1 MTGRERPM
9 TEIELDR
16 ILDAWFDE
24 GAHGAPDRIAE
35 SAMAEIAT
43 VPQERGWTAVLRSSI
58 SNAPLAW
65 AAALLALVVGLGI
78 LIGPR
83 LVGDEPTPVPS
94 PSSVPSGMVLVSS
107 PEDGYEVLVPTHW
120 EEVDSGY
127 EDSRKW
133 SGSDGEFMVSYG
145 TSIIE
150 GAGEVT
156 LCFPPLPDY
165 VTCLAAEYGY
175 SIPLSPEDTQPA
187 SLEASLDRCDGGCPV
202 TSTETT
208 LDREPAI
215 RDRLVVTDLQLTYVS
230 AFHLYRPIILYWSEP
245 LDVADEARVEF
256 MRESFRF
263 LDTGAPP
270 PEDPTE
276 QVLYANADDGYEIL
290 LPRSWVDGAAELLD
304 PTGSP
309 YPGVTAFGAGAGFG
323 TRGSP
328 GLTISVGQSAGSVLA
343 NCVPPETEGPDYGD
357 PVCQPLTA
365 TTLDEL
371 GTVLISVPLVFA
383 ESGQPDMPV
392 EVQNDLT
399 LSGEPGREE
408 RPTYSGSGAN
418 CLGCPGVLYHAFL
431 FHSGTPVVLA
441 FDFWTVEFEE
451 MSPAYLTDVL
461 ESFRLLD

>member
-1 MTGRERPM
+1 M
-9 TEIELDR
+9 TEVELDR
-16 ILDAWFDE
+16 ILDAWFGE
-24 GAHGAPDRIAE
+24 GAYGAPDRIAE

-83 LVGDEPTPVPS
+83 LVGDEPIPVPS
-94 PSSVPSGMVLVSS
+94 PSLVPSGMVLVSS
-107 PEDGYEVLVPTHW
+107 PEDGYEVLVPSDW
-120 EEVDSGY
+120 EEVDSSY
-127 EDSRKW
+127 EDARKW

-150 GAGEVT
+150 GTGEVT

-165 VTCLAAEYGY
+165 VTCLAADYGF
-175 SIPLSPEDTQPA
+175 SIPLSPEDTQPV
-187 SLEASLDRCDGGCPV
+187 SLEGYLDRCDGGCPV

-208 LDREPAI
+208 LDQEPAI

-245 LDVADEARVEF
+245 LDVADEARVEL

-270 PEDPTE
+270 PVDPTE
-276 QVLYANADDGYEIL
+276 QVLYTNAADGYEIL
-290 LPRSWVDGAAELLD
+290 LPRYWVDDAAELLD
-304 PTGSP
+304 SAGAP
-309 YPGVTAFGAGAGFG
+309 YPGVMAFGSGVGFG
-323 TRGSP
+323 TRESP
-328 GLTISVGQSAGSVLA
+328 GVTISIGQSAGSVLA
-343 NCVPPETEGPDYGD
+343 NCVPDLGELPEPPYDD
-357 PVCQPLTA
+357 PPVCQSLTA

-371 GTVLISVPLVFA
+371 ETALISVPLVFA
-383 ESGQPDMPV
+383 DSGQPNMPV

-399 LSGEPGREE
+399 LSGEPAREE
-408 RPTYSGSGAN
+408 RPTYLGDGAN
-418 CLGCPGVLYHAFL
+418 CLGCPGMLYHAFL
-431 FHSGTPVVLA
+431 IHDGVPVVLA

-451 MSPAYLTDVL
+451 MSPAYLTEVL
-461 ESFRLLD
+461 QSFRLLE

>member
-107 PEDGYEVLVPTHW
+107 PEDGYEVLVPTDW

-150 GAGEVT
+150 GTGEVT

-165 VTCLAAEYGY
+165 VTCLAAEYGFT
-175 SIPLSPEDTQPA
+175 IPLSPEDTQPV
-187 SLEASLDRCDGGCPV
+187 SLEGYFDRCDGGCPV

-208 LDREPAI
+208 LDQEPAI

-245 LDVADEARVEF
+245 LDVADEARVEQ

-276 QVLYANADDGYEIL
+276 QVLYTNADDGYEIL
-290 LPRSWVDGAAELLD
+290 LPRYWVAGESELLD
-304 PTGSP
+304 PAGTP
-309 YPGVTAFGAGAGFG
+309 YPGVTAFGAGVGFG
-323 TRGSP
+323 TRDSP
-328 GLTISVGQSAGSVLA
+328 GLAISVGQAAGTVFA
-343 NCVPPETEGPDYGD
+343 NCAPEDTEGPPPYE
-357 PVCQPLTA
+357 PVCHSLTA
-365 TTLDEL
+365 TSLDEL
-371 GTVLISVPLVFA
+371 GTALISVPLVYA
-383 ESGQPDMPV
+383 ESGQPGMPV
-392 EVQNDLT
+392 EIQNDLT
-399 LSGEPGREE
+399 LSGEPAREE
-408 RPTYSGSGAN
+408 RPTYLGSTFN
-418 CLGCPGVLYHAFL
+418 CLGCPGMLYQAFL
-431 FHSGTPVVLA
+431 IHAGAPVVLA
-441 FDFWTVEFEE
+441 FDFWIVEFEE
-451 MSPAYLTDVL
+451 MSPTYLTEVL